1 MADFLMD
8 KYCITGTYQ
17 KVCRPCL
24 AQITALKIKER
35 RAYTLR
41 SCFLKKSVFYKIEQI
56 LYP

>member
-8 KYCITGTYQ
+8 KYCITGTCQ
-17 KVCRPCL
+17 KVCRTCL
-24 AQITALKIKER
+24 LHRTALKIKER

-41 SCFLKKSVFYKIEQI
+41 PCFLKKSVFYKIEQI